1 MVTCIEYF
9 LENIRLNDPSRSDSD
24 QNQNEK
30 MKLENLE
37 KHTSAL
43 FDFILPPSKGIVFKS
58 IEVPSLSPFLSTFEI
73 NILIRRPISNRIM
86 STVISTME
94 ITPQCGT
101 K

>member
-1 MVTCIEYF
+1 
-9 LENIRLNDPSRSDSD
+9 
-24 QNQNEK
+24 
-30 MKLENLE
+30 MKLEKL
-37 KHTSAL
+37 TSAL

-73 NILIRRPISNRIM
+73 NILIRRPINNRIM

-101 K
+101 KNKKFYIINDQD

>member
-1 MVTCIEYF
+1 MQDISLHNYKK
-9 LENIRLNDPSRSDSD
+9 
-24 QNQNEK
+24 QNFGNLQRI
-30 MKLENLE
+30 KLEKL
-37 KHTSAL
+37 TSVL

-73 NILIRRPISNRIM
+73 NILIRRPINNRIM

>member
-1 MVTCIEYF
+1 MQDISLHNYKKLSF
-9 LENIRLNDPSRSDSD
+9 GNLQRIILENIR
-24 QNQNEK
+24 
-30 MKLENLE
+30 MKLEKL
-37 KHTSAL
+37 TSVL

-73 NILIRRPISNRIM
+73 NILIRRPINNRIM